1 MVLGSLKNEIGTA
14 RGPEGA
20 WVLME
25 GDKVIATSMS
35 IEEIYKIAEKYPDD
49 EKYRVAKILFPNA
62 SFF

>member
-1 MVLGSLKNEIGTA
+1 MVLGNLTKDTSAA

>member
-1 MVLGSLKNEIGTA
+1 MEPVSLKTETGTA

-49 EKYRVAKILFPNA
+49 ERYRVAKILFPNA
-62 SFF
+62 SFY